1 MKNVLVWDTE
11 TTGLPLHPAAAL
23 ALQPHVIEFGCAIL
37 SGKTGKLIE
46 TREWLINPGVPLPPI
61 ITKITGITSEDL
73 QGKPSF
79 AAAWPAIAATFTEC
93 GLAIAHNEPFD
104 HSMIEFELTRLG
116 QTDFIWPKRL
126 CTIGLFR
133 GAFGYDMKL
142 TDLYA
147 NVTGRTLDQKHR
159 AAGDVS
165 ALVEIVQEGGLWKL

>member
-23 ALQPHVIEFGCAIL
+23 ELQPHVIEFGCAIL

-46 TREWLINPGVPLPPI
+46 TRDWLINPGVPLPPI
-61 ITKITGITSEDL
+61 ITKITGITPADL
-73 QGKPSF
+73 EGKPSF
-79 AAAWPAIAATFTEC
+79 EKMWPAIAATFEEC
-93 GLAIAHNEPFD
+93 SLAIAHNEPFD
-104 HSMIEFELTRLG
+104 HGMIEFELRRLG
-116 QTDFIWPKRL
+116 ASFTWPRRL

-133 GAFGYDMKL
+133 SAFGYDMKL

-147 NVTGRTLDQKHR
+147 DVTGRTLDQKHR